1 MLPKH
6 VSLISFAP
14 PALSSELQNVLRNV
28 QCDSTLVPGHIWLDK
43 EPAHRNE
50 PALLLLNGGEYPR
63 DKIAAS
69 LKQEAYRPF
78 AVITPRENAPCDPEI
93 LSCCLE
99 YITWPCTASELE
111 FRLARLGV
119 PQTNHYTTDA
129 DDAALIA
136 QFAALNWVGQSPAFV
151 NTLKL
156 IKKTARCD
164 APVLI
169 EGETGTGKELAARA
183 VHYLGARRDYP
194 FIPLNCAAVPD
205 NLFENELFGHERG
218 AFTDAKTAQPGLVT
232 QAQGGSLF
240 LDEVDKLS
248 LKGQATLLRFLQDQQ
263 YRPLGANKLCQADVR
278 IIAAGNRDLAAL
290 VERGEF
296 RQDLFFRLNI
306 IRVDLPPLR
315 NRSGDIALLARH
327 FLRRFA
333 STYEQPSKRF
343 AATTLVWLN
352 RYAWPGNVRELE
364 NLIHRE
370 FLLSESGEIQI
381 HGNPAVCAERR
392 RSAVDRRQY
401 LTDIKT
407 GFNESK
413 SSAITEF
420 ERRYLIALLAE
431 SRGNISLAA
440 KRAGK
445 ERRALGKLIKKHDI
459 ARADY
464 LAAN

>member
-28 QCDSTLVPGHIWLDK
+28 QCDSTLVPGQIWLDK

-63 DKIAAS
+63 EKIAAS
-69 LKQEAYRPF
+69 LKQEVYRPF
-78 AVITPRENAPCDPEI
+78 AVVVPRENAPCDPEI
-93 LSCCLE
+93 LTCCLE
-99 YITWPCTASELE
+99 YITWPCAMPELK
-111 FRLARLGV
+111 FRLVRLGV
-119 PQTNHYTTDA
+119 PQSNLCTEDA
-129 DDAALIA
+129 DAALVA
-136 QFAALNWVGQSPAFV
+136 EFTALNLVGKSPAFV

-183 VHYLGARRDYP
+183 IHYLGMRRDYH

-218 AFTDAKTAQPGLVT
+218 AFTDAKTAQAGLVT
-232 QAQGGSLF
+232 QAHGGSLF

-263 YRPLGANKLCQADVR
+263 FRPLGAKEVSQADVR
-278 IIAAGNRDLAAL
+278 IIAAGNRNLAAL

-315 NRSGDIALLARH
+315 DRSSDITLLARH
-327 FLRRFA
+327 LLRRFA
-333 STYEQPSKRF
+333 LMYKQPFKRF
-343 AATTLVWLN
+343 APTTLVWLN

-370 FLLSESGEIQI
+370 FLMCEGNEIRFHFGTSGDSD
-381 HGNPAVCAERR
+381 RR
-392 RSAVDRRQY
+392 RSSIDRRKILLDLQLSFNEFKARTIAESERNY
-401 LTDIKT
+401 LT
-407 GFNESK
+407 
-413 SSAITEF
+413 
-420 ERRYLIALLAE
+420 ALLSE
-431 SRGNISLAA
+431 TGGNVTRAA
-440 KRAGK
+440 HRAAK
-445 ERRALGKLIKKHDI
+445 ERRALGKLLKKHGID
-459 ARADY
+459 AERYRDD
-464 LAAN
+464 